1 MGPSR
6 GSLAG
11 FAVGPELGERDW
23 APRAVAFLGCVLESH
38 PVWLRSVGVWIV
50 KGWGV

>member
-6 GSLAG
+6 GYLAG
-11 FAVGPELGERDW
+11 FVIGPELGERDW
-23 APRAVAFLGCVLESH
+23 APRAVAFMDCVLESH
-38 PVWLRSVGVWIV
+38 PVWLRSVGVWIG